1 MATTARS
8 TIFGR
13 LRNMFDLSQEAANGI
28 FDIAT
33 IALIVGAAL
42 VLLGAITALWT
53 SGIRQRYANELIS
66 KNAAD
71 AAEANATAERARAD
85 YARASLL
92 AEQETVARLRLEARL
107 ADRTL
112 TPEQQT
118 RLVDQMSP
126 FHEQT
131 VDVIILN
138 DSSETMK
145 FGNAIVSALERAGL
159 PMNVAR
165 VNPRGTVAR
174 GILIGVRDGSPAK
187 VEQMAVILSGVL
199 QETGATG
206 VSRWTYDQLTI
217 PPGAVEMSRIGGAEA
232 KGASPIRLVVG
243 AK

>member
-1 MATTARS
+1 
-8 TIFGR
+8 
-13 LRNMFDLSQEAANGI
+13 MFDLSHETANGI
-28 FDIAT
+28 FDVAI

-53 SGIRQRYANELIS
+53 SGIRQRYENELVS
-66 KNAAD
+66 KYAAD
-71 AAEANATAERARAD
+71 TAAANASAESARAD
-85 YARASLL
+85 SARASLL

-126 FHEQT
+126 FRGQT
-131 VDVIILN
+131 VDVIILT
-138 DSSETMK
+138 DSSETK
-145 FGNAIVSALERAGL
+145 NFGNAIVSCLERAGL

-165 VNPRGTVAR
+165 VNARGTVAR
-174 GILIGVRDGSPAK
+174 GVLIGVRDGSPSK
-187 VEQMAVILSGVL
+187 VEQLAVVLSGVL
-199 QETGATG
+199 QESGGTG
-206 VSRWTYDQLTI
+206 VSRWTYDQITI
-217 PPGAVEMSRIGGAEA
+217 PLGTVEMTRVGSAEP

>member
-1 MATTARS
+1 
-8 TIFGR
+8 
-13 LRNMFDLSQEAANGI
+13 MFDLSQEAANGI
-28 FDIAT
+28 FDLAT

-42 VLLGAITALWT
+42 VLLGAIAALWS
-53 SGIRQRYANELIS
+53 SGIRERYASELIS
-66 KNAAD
+66 KSTADTAAANAA
-71 AAEANATAERARAD
+71 AERARAD

-107 ADRTL
+107 SDRTL

-126 FHEQT
+126 FRGQT

-138 DSSETMK
+138 DSSETTN
-145 FGNAIVSALERAGL
+145 FGNAIVACLERAGL

-165 VNPRGTVAR
+165 VGARGTAAR
-174 GILIGVRDGSPAK
+174 GVLIGVRDGSSSK
-187 VEQMAVILSGVL
+187 VEQLAVILSGVL
-199 QETGATG
+199 QESVGTG
-206 VSRWTYDQLTI
+206 VNRWTYDQLTI
-217 PPGAVEMSRIGGAEA
+217 PPGTVQLTTIGHAEP